1 MEKNSKTRKRK
12 GVRAWQ
18 TKLRSSSNGDDGM
31 FQIGKMRYV
40 SVRDFK
46 GKVLTDIRQYWM
58 NQDGE
63 MKLWKKGISPS
74 PEQWNQLKDQI
85 SEIDDAIKRVK
96 AFLSVLSI
104 ELTEHVG
111 FHAFVSSRLD
121 YSISFNQVC
130 QRRPSWSA
138 DGPERSS
145 SCSDQSL

>member
-1 MEKNSKTRKRK
+1 RKNSSRLLETSVPSSDFHYIINTSIASLSHTHNANHPLLQQSRFTLKSRQLL
-12 GVRAWQ
+12 AW
-18 TKLRSSSNGDDGM
+18 SSSNGDDGM

-111 FHAFVSSRLD
+111 
-121 YSISFNQVC
+121 
-130 QRRPSWSA
+130 
-138 DGPERSS
+138 
-145 SCSDQSL
+145 